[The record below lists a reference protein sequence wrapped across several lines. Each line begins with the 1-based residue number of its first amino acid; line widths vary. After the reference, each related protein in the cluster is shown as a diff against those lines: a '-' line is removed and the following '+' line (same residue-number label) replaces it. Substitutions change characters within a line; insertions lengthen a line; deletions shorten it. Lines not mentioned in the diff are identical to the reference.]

1 MVFGYETLGYR
12 DFEHMWIDFVANQ
25 EGQLIAI
32 DRKKKLLL
40 GISGIVIVVICAV
53 LFYFLYWV
61 KTPDYSLGLVKTA
74 VEKHD
79 LQTFEQHVD
88 LKAVYGR
95 GIDELLK
102 SEMGDSDAGDN
113 TLFAGMITLFKENM
127 VKEMV
132 SGTEKYVETGEFEKA
147 EKNKSETDNAKQ
159 ETQGLR
165 ERVNTPNLK
174 YDGVTNTEKNGKI
187 AVVTIAVLDTQLDQK
202 FNVNIKMRELD
213 NGEWQVVEI
222 SDLVDFVDEHD
233 KAVQKKLA
241 ELNQPIKAE
250 MEEAFALTGNVKAKL
265 VGQNSFFPIY
275 YIDYQIN
282 FKLPD
287 KTKQVSQMEGTLYVK
302 DKNGKD
308 VMELPAHIRKV
319 ENLYKKS
326 DYTTDKIFTNEW
338 KSEKSLNPFI
348 NKEIQI
354 AKNGIK
360 NYELTFVVQ
369 KLTFTDGTIL
379 QLLKDLPN
387 DTNA

>member
-1 MVFGYETLGYR
+1 
-12 DFEHMWIDFVANQ
+12 
-25 EGQLIAI
+25 
-32 DRKKKLLL
+32 
-40 GISGIVIVVICAV
+40 
-53 LFYFLYWV
+53 
-61 KTPDYSLGLVKTA
+61 
-74 VEKHD
+74 
-79 LQTFEQHVD
+79 
-88 LKAVYGR
+88 
-95 GIDELLK
+95 
-102 SEMGDSDAGDN
+102 
-113 TLFAGMITLFKENM
+113 
-127 VKEMV
+127 
-132 SGTEKYVETGEFEKA
+132 
-147 EKNKSETDNAKQ
+147 
-159 ETQGLR
+159 
-165 ERVNTPNLK
+165 
-174 YDGVTNTEKNGKI
+174 
-187 AVVTIAVLDTQLDQK
+187 
-202 FNVNIKMRELD
+202 MRELD
-213 NGEWQVVEI
+213 NGEWQVVEL
-222 SDLVDFVDEHD
+222 SNLVDFVDEHD

-250 MEEAFALTGNVKAKL
+250 MEETFALTGNVKAQL

-287 KTKQVSQMEGTLYVK
+287 KTKQVSQMEGTLYIK

-308 VMELPAHIRKV
+308 VMELPSHIQKI

-369 KLTFTDGTIL
+369 KLTFTDGTTL

-387 DTNA
+387 DTDA